1 MSSLTS
7 PFAALALALI
17 TLSASTPV
25 AAQEAV
31 GIGSLRAEAVQLLQ
45 QQDWSAAASR
55 FRQLVEADS
64 TSGIDWFRLGYALHQ
79 GGDTSDYPEAIRAME
94 KAAVMG
100 AQVPSANFRRARM
113 LAATGHE
120 ARAVAV
126 LDTMVQGGFAQVDII
141 QAQPEFEAVAT
152 RGDFQAVVLA
162 ARKNLEPC
170 MQSPESRQ
178 FDFWVGDWDVFA
190 PAGPQVGSNHVERIL
205 RGCALLENWSN
216 VGGREGKSLNLYD
229 PTAGTWKQFWT
240 DDSGW
245 IVYYEQ
251 GRFED
256 DAMHMKGITYGPTGD
271 TIQIRMDMIH
281 ESPDTVRQIIET
293 SPEGEAWTRTF
304 EGIYVRKG
312 RNAPSKHR
320 SSTRFERRMDPET

>member
-1 MSSLTS
+1 MSSLA
-7 PFAALALALI
+7 PRCAALALTLI
-17 TLSASTPV
+17 TLSLAAPA
-25 AAQEAV
+25 AAQETAHLD
-31 GIGSLRAEAVQLLQ
+31 SLRAEAVQLLQ
-45 QQDWSAAASR
+45 QQEWNAAAAR
-55 FRQLVEADS
+55 FRRLVEADS

-79 GGDTSDYPEAIRAME
+79 GGDASDYPEAIQAME
-94 KAAVMG
+94 KAALLG

-126 LDTMVQGGFAQVDII
+126 LDTMVQGSFSQTGVI
-141 QAQPEFEAVAT
+141 QAQPEFEALTT
-152 RGDFQAVVLA
+152 RSDFQAVVA
-162 ARKNLEPC
+162 AAKKNEEPC
-170 MQSPESRQ
+170 MQSPEARQ

-190 PAGPQVGSNHVERIL
+190 PAGAQVGSNHVERIL

-251 GRFED
+251 GRFQD
-256 DAMHMKGITYGPTGD
+256 DAMHLQGITYGPSGD

-293 SPEGEAWTRTF
+293 SPKGETWTRTF

-312 RNAPSKHR
+312 
-320 SSTRFERRMDPET
+320 STGG

>member
-1 MSSLTS
+1 MSSPAS
-7 PFAALALALI
+7 RFAALTLAL
-17 TLSASTPV
+17 TVLVASAPV
-25 AAQEAV
+25 AAQETANLD
-31 GIGSLRAEAVQLLQ
+31 SLRAEAVQLLQ
-45 QQDWSAAASR
+45 QQEWGAAAAR
-55 FRQLVEADS
+55 FRRVVQADS

-79 GGDTSDYPEAIRAME
+79 GGNDADFPEAIRAME

-120 ARAVAV
+120 GQAVAV
-126 LDTMVQGGFAQVDII
+126 LDTMVQGGFAQAGVIE
-141 QAQPEFEAVAT
+141 AQPEFEA
-152 RGDFQAVVLA
+152 LA
-162 ARKNLEPC
+162 ARDDFEAVLAGARKNEAPC
-170 MQSPESRQ
+170 MQSPEARQ
-178 FDFWVGDWDVFA
+178 FDFWVGDWDVYA

-245 IVYYEQ
+245 IVYYE
-251 GRFED
+251 GGHFAD
-256 DAMHMKGITYGPTGD
+256 DAMHLKGITYGPDGD

-293 SPEGEAWTRTF
+293 SPKGETWTRTF

-312 RNAPSKHR
+312 SG
-320 SSTRFERRMDPET
+320 S